1 MNLCTYESVICSIQ
15 KQPGPFDF
23 DEVLEEL
30 VQQFSGEKE
39 DSLRSILSQVW
50 MHKNKSWNNPED
62 NFVAKCWYLIEN
74 RVKRVTAGWQ
84 LFEIR
89 LIENVLRQSNIQKF
103 QLKLQTRWIST

>member
-50 MHKNKSWNNPED
+50 MQKKQ
-62 NFVAKCWYLIEN
+62 VLK
-74 RVKRVTAGWQ
+74 KVT
-84 LFEIR
+84 LDF
-89 LIENVLRQSNIQKF
+89 F
-103 QLKLQTRWIST
+103 